1 MNKQEHAEQDYLAGM
16 KYKDIADKYHVSI
29 NTVKSWKKR
38 YGWQRTQNKKGAH
51 KTAKRVHTKPQ
62 KGAHKKEDN
71 SDELTPQQELFAQL
85 VGGQRIPLYR
95 AYQEAYSATK
105 PTLSTAMSQGS
116 RLVKEPK
123 IASRIRKISQETAR
137 KHDWSL
143 DRVVDSYTFLHDESK
158 TDILTNGVRKATAD
172 AMIQSLEDITDVLG
186 LKQSSKAQARKTNA
200 EAAMAEAKLADM
212 QDDKDDQMDAL
223 TNLMSKLAKNVPK
236 DDQNDN

>member
-51 KTAKRVHTKPQ
+51 KAAKRVHTKPQ

-105 PTLSTAMSQGS
+105 PSLATAMANGS
-116 RLVKEPK
+116 ALAKDEKVKL
-123 IASRIRKISQETAR
+123 RITKISQETAR
-137 KHDWSL
+137 KYNWSI
-143 DRVVDSYTFLHDESK
+143 DSVVDSYTFLHDESK
-158 TDILTNGVRKATAD
+158 ADILTNGVRKATAD

-186 LKQSSKAQARKTNA
+186 LKQSSKAQVRKANA
-200 EAAMAEAKLADM
+200 EVKIVEAKLADLE
-212 QDDKDDQMDAL
+212 DDKDDQMDAL
-223 TNLMSKLAKNVPK
+223 TNMMSKLAKNVPK
-236 DDQNDN
+236 DDQNDD

>member
-1 MNKQEHAEQDYLAGM
+1 MNNQKQAEKDYLSGM

-51 KTAKRVHTKPQ
+51 KTVKRVHTKPQ

-105 PTLSTAMSQGS
+105 PSLATAMTNGPK
-116 RLVKEPK
+116 LAKNDKVKL
-123 IASRIRKISQETAR
+123 RITQISQEIAR
-137 KHDWSL
+137 KYNWST
-143 DRVVDSYTFLHDESK
+143 DSVVASYTFLHDESK
-158 TDILTNGVRKATAD
+158 ADILTNGVKKSTAD
-172 AMIQSLEDITDVLG
+172 AMIQSLENITDVLG
-186 LKQSSKAQARKTNA
+186 LKESSKNLARKVKA
-200 EAAMAEAKLADM
+200 EAEITETKAKEIQKVNQHDDSTIVIDDLGGAD
-212 QDDKDDQMDAL
+212 
-223 TNLMSKLAKNVPK
+223 
-236 DDQNDN
+236 NDGESQTSD